1 MVLLIVQQAKKWF
14 PPGIVLR
21 LSIFLRLNLLS
32 NKLSVNTRKNKRT
45 VVIWEAYLVAV
56 EDAGDV
62 EVVVVVEEVGEDL
75 LYLKRSKLTLRK

>member
-21 LSIFLRLNLLS
+21 LSIFLRPSLLS

-45 VVIWEAYLVAV
+45 VVIWEAYLMVAV
-56 EDAGDV
+56 DV
-62 EVVVVVEEVGEDL
+62 EVVVAVEGVGDL